1 LRQIPGSVRWRE
13 RACECGKN
21 VFVNAESRAKE
32 IRLVKRRFSLAWHL
46 PVLLLPDKNNV
57 VQALLLA
64 LDVQCAFLLLT
75 ALSTSNCWNV
85 SVEVKTNG

>member
-46 PVLLLPDKNNV
+46 PVLLLLDKSKIILGLNLNK
-57 VQALLLA
+57 
-64 LDVQCAFLLLT
+64 C
-75 ALSTSNCWNV
+75 
-85 SVEVKTNG
+85 